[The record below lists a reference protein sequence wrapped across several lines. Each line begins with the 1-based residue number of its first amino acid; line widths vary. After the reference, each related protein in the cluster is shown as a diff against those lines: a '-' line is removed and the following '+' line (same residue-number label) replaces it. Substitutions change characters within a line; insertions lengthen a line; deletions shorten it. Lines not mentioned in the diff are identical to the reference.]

1 MPVLRSEG
9 ANGAATVTQTMD
21 SECGY
26 LFMVEPVM
34 VEPVDIQ
41 YGVQPREYHPCRIQY
56 GIDSERNS
64 GGRFGESG
72 NCLSCGG

>member
-9 ANGAATVTQTMD
+9 ANGTATVIQTTVMQTMD
-21 SECGY
+21 SQCGY
-26 LFMVEPVM
+26 FFM

-41 YGVQPREYHPCRIQY
+41 HGVQHQPGRIQY
-56 GIDSERNS
+56 GIDCERGS

-72 NCLSCGG
+72 NSLSCGG